1 MIFDFKVLFPKP
13 MGFLM
18 KNNLIELFPE
28 KSIDFIQDILN
39 QIIEKRKNGTE
50 VILI

>member
-1 MIFDFKVLFPKP
+1 MIFDFQVLFPKP

-18 KNNLIELFPE
+18 KNNLIELIPK
-28 KSIDFIQDILN
+28 KSIDFVQDILN